1 VFIIDGHETLEFARR
16 WIPSLSEANYLTSG
30 PNGCMGIGVPFA
42 LGAAVARP
50 DRPVFVL
57 MGDGGFGW
65 HGMEYDT
72 LIRHDLAMVG
82 IVFNNAGFTAR
93 PAAQGTTGRELG
105 YQRYDLMVAGFGGHG
120 EFVEHPDDI
129 APALRRAIA
138 SGKPSLVNVCVDPE
152 AQAAG
157 GLLGALGSD
166 QPGR

>member
-1 VFIIDGHETLEFARR
+1 
-16 WIPSLSEANYLTSG
+16 
-30 PNGCMGIGVPFA
+30 MGVGVPFA

-72 LIRHDLAMVG
+72 LIRHSLPMVG

-93 PAAQGTTGRELG
+93 PAAAGTGRELG

-120 EFVEHPDDI
+120 EFVERPEHI
-129 APALRRAIA
+129 ASALRRAIE
-138 SGKPSLVNVCVDPE
+138 SGKPALVNVCVDPD

-157 GLLGALGSD
+157 GLLGALGSEKAA
-166 QPGR
+166 RR